1 MPPLDDY
8 QLERAKTK
16 NRQQKEILQS
26 RLDAGILSQ
35 QEYED
40 EIIRIDKD
48 LEKEQAKIELRS
60 AIRDR
65 AIKSFSVITDTA
77 QAIMKAVAASPLTGG
92 LPWSAI
98 ATAIGAAQLAT
109 IASAPPFPKP
119 PAEASSPA
127 PPTQPAACPSKPKAE
142 KPSSTAAAPKPTS
155 NSSP

>member
-65 AIKSFSVITDTA
+65 AIK
-77 QAIMKAVAASPLTGG
+77 
-92 LPWSAI
+92 
-98 ATAIGAAQLAT
+98 
-109 IASAPPFPKP
+109 
-119 PAEASSPA
+119 
-127 PPTQPAACPSKPKAE
+127 
-142 KPSSTAAAPKPTS
+142 
-155 NSSP
+155 